1 MSEHDYGTGQGDEAR
16 ERLWA
21 YEDFTAA
28 EEHPGFDVTGAFA
41 SLGFL
46 RDALRRT
53 ARAWCLAGMLGLLL
67 GGALFAAEPPA
78 HTASASVM
86 LTNSPDEDP
95 LSAITTDQALAESH
109 AVAALVV
116 RQLSLPET
124 AAQFMASYTVTVV
137 TNQVLQINASGGS
150 PGEAVRRTQAT
161 VTGFLRFRAG
171 MLRSQEMLQAKVL
184 NQMVS
189 NSQQRLDAL
198 NSRLAALKEQGATR
212 TQVDRLTKQ
221 VDTAAAQAQSLK
233 QTVQAQISATQV
245 STAAQINN
253 SQVLNPATALPH
265 SRLKFLLY
273 YMVTGLFGGLVLAMA
288 IVVIR
293 ELVSDRMR
301 RRDDVADALGAPV
314 TLSVG
319 SVGARRIAFAAGPR
333 TRAARRQNLS
343 RLSAHLRQVLATAGR
358 RPSAL
363 LIVTIDNARLVAPAV
378 VSLAESYAKKDRRVI
393 VADLVPGAPVARLLG
408 MNDPGSELVGREG
421 RRFYAYVPNP
431 ENVVPAGL
439 LRAVA
444 EQTAVPPEEELL
456 SASRTA
462 DVILTVTD
470 VDPALGAEHLATW
483 ASEAVA
489 VVTAGL
495 SHAARVYA
503 VGEML
508 RLARVR
514 LLSAVLTDSDSGDE
528 SVGVP
533 QEPPVVA
540 PSVAARNG
548 ARPPVVS
555 G

>member
-1 MSEHDYGTGQGDEAR
+1 MTEDDYGTGQGDEAR

-46 RDALRRT
+46 RAALRRT
-53 ARAWCLAGMLGLLL
+53 ARAWCLAGVLGLLL

-78 HTASASVM
+78 YTASASVM
-86 LTNSPDEDP
+86 LTNNPNEDP

-109 AVAALVV
+109 AVASLVV
-116 RQLSLPET
+116 RQLGLPET

-137 TNQVLQINASGGS
+137 TNQVLQINGRAGS

-161 VTGFLRFRAG
+161 ATGFLSFRAS
-171 MLRSQEMLQAKVL
+171 MLRSQETLQAKVL

-189 NSQQRLDAL
+189 NSQQKLDTL
-198 NSRLAALKEQGATR
+198 NSRLATLKDQGATG
-212 TQVDRLTKQ
+212 TQVNRLSKQ
-221 VDTAAAQAQSLK
+221 VDTAAAQGQSLK
-233 QTVQAQISATQV
+233 QTALAEISDTRV
-245 STAAQINN
+245 STAAQIDN

-273 YMVTGLFGGLVLAMA
+273 YTVTGLFGGLVLAMA

-293 ELVSDRMR
+293 ELISDRMR

-319 SVGARRIAFAAGPR
+319 PVGAGRIAFAAGPR

-358 RPSAL
+358 RPSGL

-408 MNDPGSELVGREG
+408 MNGPGSELVGCEG

-431 ENVVPAGL
+431 ENVVPAGP

-444 EQTAVPPEEELL
+444 EQTTVLPDEELL

-483 ASEAVA
+483 GSDAVA

-533 QEPPVVA
+533 QGPPVVA

-548 ARPPVVS
+548 TRPPVVS